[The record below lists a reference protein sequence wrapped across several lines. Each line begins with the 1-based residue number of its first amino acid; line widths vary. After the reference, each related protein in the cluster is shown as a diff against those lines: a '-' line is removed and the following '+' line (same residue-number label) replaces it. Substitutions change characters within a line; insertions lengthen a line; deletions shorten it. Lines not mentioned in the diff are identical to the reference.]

1 MIRTLSE
8 YFIIFL
14 IYSTMGWIYEVIG
27 MLLVDH
33 KFVNRGYLIGP
44 YCPIYGCGAL
54 LMTFLLKDYIDKP
67 VVLFILIV
75 VVCSILEYTTSYLM
89 EKIFKMRW
97 WDYYKFK
104 FNINGRVCLEILALF
119 GAFGLF
125 VMYIGNPFFFKVMDA
140 RSDIFVYITSGC
152 LLLVFIIDMIV
163 STRIIKKINLVSTA
177 AATKIKSNLSS
188 ASDKTEV
195 ITRMVF
201 MTIKKSG
208 DKWKKR
214 IISSFP
220 ELRIIKFKIK
230 EKK

>member
-1 MIRTLSE
+1 MYRILCE
-8 YFIIFL
+8 YFVIFL
-14 IYSTMGWIYEVIG
+14 IYSILGWVYEVIG

-33 KFVNRGYLIGP
+33 KLVNRGFLIGP

-54 LMTFLLKDYIDKP
+54 LMSFLLKDYIDKP

-75 VVCSILEYTTSYLM
+75 VVCSILEYLTSYLM

-119 GAFGLF
+119 GAFGIF
-125 VMYIGNPFFFKVMDA
+125 VMYVGNPFFFKILESK
-140 RSDIFVYITSGC
+140 SDFFVYVTSSI
-152 LLLVFIIDMIV
+152 LMIIFIFDMIV
-163 STRIIKKINLVSTA
+163 STRIITKINLVSVA
-177 AATKIKSNLSS
+177 ASKKIKSNLSN
-188 ASDKTEV
+188 AVDNTEV
-195 ITRMVF
+195 ITKMVF
-201 MTIKKSG
+201 TTIKRSH

-220 ELRIIKFKIK
+220 NLRIIRFKVK

>member
-1 MIRTLSE
+1 MVRLLGE

-14 IYSTMGWIYEVIG
+14 IYSIMGWMYEVIG
-27 MLLVDH
+27 MIVVDH
-33 KFVNRGYLIGP
+33 KLVNRGFLIGP

-54 LMTFLLKDYIDKP
+54 LMTFLLKDYIKAP

-104 FNINGRVCLEILALF
+104 FNINGRICLEILALF

-125 VMYIGNPFFFKVMDA
+125 VMYIGNPFFFKLMNA
-140 RSDIFVYITSGC
+140 RSDLFIYITSGV
-152 LLLVFIIDMIV
+152 LFVIFVVDLIV
-163 STRIIKKINLVSTA
+163 STRIISRINTVSFA
-177 AATKIKSNLSS
+177 AATKIKDSLDGVG
-188 ASDKTEV
+188 DKTEV
-195 ITRMVF
+195 ITKMVF
-201 MTIKKSG
+201 NTIKRSS

-220 ELRIIKFKIK
+220 QLRIIRFKVK

>member
-1 MIRTLSE
+1 
-8 YFIIFL
+8 
-14 IYSTMGWIYEVIG
+14 MGWMYEVIG
-27 MLLVDH
+27 MIVVDH
-33 KFVNRGYLIGP
+33 KLVNRGFLIGP

-54 LMTFLLKDYIDKP
+54 LMSFLLKDYIDNP

-75 VVCSILEYTTSYLM
+75 VVCSFLEYTTSYLM

-125 VMYIGNPFFFKVMDA
+125 VMYIGNPFFLKLMDS
-140 RSDIFVYITSGC
+140 RSDLFIYITSGT
-152 LLLVFIIDMIV
+152 LLFIFIIDVII
-163 STRIIKKINLVSTA
+163 STRIISRINTVSGA
-177 AATKIKSNLSS
+177 AAVKIKSSLDGVG
-188 ASDKTEV
+188 DKTEV
-195 ITRMVF
+195 ITKMVF
-201 MTIKKSG
+201 STIKKSS

-220 ELRIIKFKIK
+220 DLRIVRFKIK
-230 EKK
+230 DKK